1 MWEIEQ
7 ANCSREHFLTCKT
20 AVDCSS
26 DIRYT
31 IRMQKTLQ
39 NISQI
44 AFFFFLIFG
53 LFHISAAFLVAQQVI
68 NKPDLIIFKSL
79 DLPFLFAA
87 LSFGTSR
94 LSLRLGSIFGGEKVT
109 FIILST
115 LSIILFSF
123 ALYLNFF
130 LPDANL
136 G

>member
-1 MWEIEQ
+1 
-7 ANCSREHFLTCKT
+7 
-20 AVDCSS
+20 
-26 DIRYT
+26 
-31 IRMQKTLQ
+31 MQKTLQ

-44 AFFFFLIFG
+44 AFFFFLILG

-68 NKPDLIIFKSL
+68 NKPDLLIFRGL

-87 LSFGTSR
+87 LALGTSR
-94 LSLRLGSIFGGEKVT
+94 LSLRLGSIFGGEKVA

-115 LSIILFSF
+115 LSIILFCF